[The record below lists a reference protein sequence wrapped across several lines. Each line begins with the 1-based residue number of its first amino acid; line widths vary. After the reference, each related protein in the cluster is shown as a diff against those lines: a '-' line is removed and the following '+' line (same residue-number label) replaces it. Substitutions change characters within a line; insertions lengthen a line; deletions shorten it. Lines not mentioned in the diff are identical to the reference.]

1 MSYVQQHKKGM
12 YLRETEKYL
21 VLNIEDV
28 GSMKTANERLKE
40 VESFV
45 YGEVVAESQLN
56 R

>member
-21 VLNIEDV
+21 VLNIEGV

-40 VESFV
+40 VEGFV
-45 YGEVVAESQLN
+45 YGEIIEQG
-56 R
+56 